1 MKKDIR
7 GQAGTTAAPDIPEG
21 KNMKK
26 LTELFLVLALI
37 LCAAFAAAEPKAIDG
52 VTPREIEVKPAG
64 LNPSAEEMIAMDIS
78 PTTGRKLSG
87 IQVPE
92 SFAGAAVTGK
102 YTPFMVQISNANNGV
117 GTVAG
122 GLYAP
127 APVNGSYADVVYEAC
142 QRKGG
147 AETRMSM
154 IFSDTIPDYVGFVR
168 STRATHP
175 RIRQEWNAFF
185 CTSGY
190 TKADVPDEWRSLGV
204 KNPMS
209 KNRNEKDPGVVYV
222 GDAGENKPWKKYVR
236 RLRGIKDANSEVFL
250 LKDLLENVVP
260 KDHVPANHT
269 WKFTDELPTEG
280 DNASI
285 VYVTFGSQYDSDSR
299 LEYDPDDNVY
309 IRYMSVKKSV
319 DMPYRETTLIGAEN
333 VDDKLSDGRIA
344 RRVAYEDRVPGN
356 TITFSNVIVQ
366 GITMKWRGGAR
377 PDPVLT
383 GRGNAD
389 YFMGGKH
396 IAGVWEREDYDHR
409 TVFYGPDGNEIEM
422 QRGRTLII
430 LMGYN
435 NSGTGV
441 SYE

>member
-1 MKKDIR
+1 
-7 GQAGTTAAPDIPEG
+7 
-21 KNMKK
+21 MKK
-26 LTELFLVLALI
+26 LASIFLALFLI
-37 LCAAFAAAEPKAIDG
+37 LGTTSAMADPKEIDG
-52 VTPREIEVKPAG
+52 LTPRNITINPAG
-64 LNPSAEEMIAMDIS
+64 LNPSAEEMIAQGIS
-78 PTTGRKLSG
+78 PTTGRKLSS
-87 IQVPE
+87 IKCPDT
-92 SFAGAAVTGK
+92 FAGAAVDGQ
-102 YTPFMVQISNANNGV
+102 YRPFMVQISNANNGV
-117 GTVAG
+117 GTVKG

-142 QRKGG
+142 QRQGG

-154 IFSDTIPDYVGFVR
+154 IFSDTIPDYVGYIR

-190 TKADVPDEWRSLGV
+190 TKSDVPDEWRKLGV

-209 KNRNEKDPGVVYV
+209 KNRTEKDPGIIYV

-236 RLRGIKDANSEVFL
+236 RVKGIKDVNSEVFL
-250 LKDLLENVVP
+250 LKDLLDNVVP

-269 WKFTDELPTEG
+269 WKFTDDLPAGG
-280 DNASI
+280 DPASI
-285 VYVTFGSQYDSDSR
+285 IYVTFGSKYDSDSR
-299 LEYDPDDNVY
+299 LEYDPDENVY
-309 IRYMSVKKSV
+309 IRYVAVQNYV
-319 DMPYRETTLIGAEN
+319 DMPYRETALIGAEN
-333 VDDKLSDGRIA
+333 VEEKNSDGQLV
-344 RRVAYEDRVPGN
+344 RRVAYEQRIPGN

-366 GITMKWRGGAR
+366 GIKMKWKGGAR

-383 GRGNAD
+383 GTGNAD

-396 IAGVWEREDYDHR
+396 IAGVWERKDYDSR
-409 TVFYGPDGNEIEM
+409 TVFYGEDGNEIEL

-435 NSGTGV
+435 NKKSKV

>member
-1 MKKDIR
+1 
-7 GQAGTTAAPDIPEG
+7 
-21 KNMKK
+21 MKK
-26 LTELFLVLALI
+26 LTSVLLVLFLI
-37 LCAAFAAAEPKAIDG
+37 LGMTSAMAN
-52 VTPREIEVKPAG
+52 PREIDGLTPRNITINPAG
-64 LNPSAEEMIAMDIS
+64 LNPSAEEMIAQGIS
-78 PTTGRKLSG
+78 PTTGRKLSS
-87 IQVPE
+87 IKCPDT
-92 SFAGAAVTGK
+92 FAGAAVDGQ
-102 YTPFMVQISNANNGV
+102 YRPFMVQISNANNGV
-117 GTVAG
+117 GTVG

-142 QRKGG
+142 QRQGG

-154 IFSDTIPDYVGFVR
+154 IFSDTIPDYVGYVR
-168 STRATHP
+168 STRSTHP

-190 TKADVPDEWRSLGV
+190 TNADVPDEWKKLGV

-209 KNRNEKDPGVVYV
+209 KNRNAKDPGIIYV
-222 GDAGENKPWKKYVR
+222 GDAGENKPWKQYVR
-236 RLRGIKDANSEVFL
+236 RMKGIKDVNSEVFL
-250 LKDLLENVVP
+250 LKDLLDNVVP

-269 WKFTDELPTEG
+269 WKFTDNLPEG
-280 DNASI
+280 GDSASI
-285 VYVTFGSQYDSDSR
+285 IYVTFGSKYDSDSR
-299 LEYDPDDNVY
+299 LEYDPDENVY
-309 IRYMSVKKSV
+309 IRYVAVQNSE

-333 VDDKLSDGRIA
+333 VEEKNSKGQLV
-344 RRVAYEDRVPGN
+344 RRVAYEERIPGN

-366 GITMKWRGGAR
+366 GINMKWKGGAR

-383 GRGNAD
+383 GTGNAD

-396 IAGVWEREDYDHR
+396 IAGVWERADYNSR
-409 TVFYGPDGNEIEM
+409 TVFYGEDGNEIEL

-435 NSGTGV
+435 NKKSKV

>member
-1 MKKDIR
+1 M
-7 GQAGTTAAPDIPEG
+7 
-21 KNMKK
+21 
-26 LTELFLVLALI
+26 
-37 LCAAFAAAEPKAIDG
+37 
-52 VTPREIEVKPAG
+52 
-64 LNPSAEEMIAMDIS
+64 
-78 PTTGRKLSG
+78 
-87 IQVPE
+87 
-92 SFAGAAVTGK
+92 
-102 YTPFMVQISNANNGV
+102 
-117 GTVAG
+117 
-122 GLYAP
+122 
-127 APVNGSYADVVYEAC
+127 
-142 QRKGG
+142 
-147 AETRMSM
+147 
-154 IFSDTIPDYVGFVR
+154 
-168 STRATHP
+168 
-175 RIRQEWNAFF
+175 
-185 CTSGY
+185 
-190 TKADVPDEWRSLGV
+190 
-204 KNPMS
+204 
-209 KNRNEKDPGVVYV
+209 
-222 GDAGENKPWKKYVR
+222 
-236 RLRGIKDANSEVFL
+236 
-250 LKDLLENVVP
+250 ENVVP
-260 KDHVPANHT
+260 KNHVPANHT
-269 WKFTDELPTEG
+269 WKFTDELPAEG

-309 IRYMSVKKSV
+309 IRYMSVKKSE

-383 GRGNAD
+383 GRGHAD